1 MQRNANL
8 LISHLR
14 WALLALLALLLLVL
28 AVPSAYGWDRD
39 DRLAIMA
46 ADLLPAILGAQKNFT
61 EFYFPAPLKEQ
72 GEVREIIVQVLYRKK
87 RYLADRTVKRVNNL
101 SLIKGVKLNAVA
113 IRPDEISNLNDQNN
127 PSRQLIFIIEN
138 MGEQLNTVQESA
150 IKNNNITYSSNIKD
164 VEKGIAVGLSVTER
178 VLPVINESSLSKIQL
193 QFSPLFMRIAKK
205 VK

>member
-8 LISHLR
+8 LISRIR
-14 WALLALLALLLLVL
+14 WTLLALLLV
-28 AVPSAYGWDRD
+28 VPSAYGWDRD

-46 ADLLPAILGAQKNFT
+46 ADLLPAILGAQKNIH
-61 EFYFPAPLKEQ
+61 EFYFPSSLEEQ
-72 GEVREIIVQVLYRKK
+72 SEVREIIVQVLYRKK
-87 RYLADRTVKRVNNL
+87 RYLAERAVKRVNNL
-101 SLIKGVKLNAVA
+101 SPIKGIKLKAVA
-113 IRPDEISNLNDQNN
+113 IGPDEVANLNDQAN
-127 PSRQLIFIIEN
+127 PRQLIFIIEN
-138 MGEQLNTVQESA
+138 MGEQLNAVQELA
-150 IKNNNITYSSNIKD
+150 FKNNNITYSSSIKD

>member
-1 MQRNANL
+1 MQRNGYY
-8 LISHLR
+8 LISRIR
-14 WALLALLALLLLVL
+14 WTLLALLLV
-28 AVPSAYGWDRD
+28 VPSAYSWDRD

-61 EFYFPAPLKEQ
+61 EFYFPSPLEGQ
-72 GEVREIIVQVLYRKK
+72 SEVLEITVQVLYRKK
-87 RYLADRTVKRVNNL
+87 SYLAERTVKRVNNL
-101 SLIKGVKLNAVA
+101 GLIKGVKLKAVA
-113 IRPDEISNLNDQNN
+113 TRPDEIANLNEQNP
-127 PSRQLIFIIEN
+127 PSRKIIFIIEN

-150 IKNNNITYSSNIKD
+150 IKHNDITYSSRIKD
-164 VEKGIAVGLSVTER
+164 VEKGVAVGLSVTER